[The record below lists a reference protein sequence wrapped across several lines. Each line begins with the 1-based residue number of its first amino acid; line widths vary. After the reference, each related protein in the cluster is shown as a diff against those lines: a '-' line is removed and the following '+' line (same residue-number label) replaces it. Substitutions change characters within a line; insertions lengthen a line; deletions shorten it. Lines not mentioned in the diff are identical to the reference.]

1 MVFVGDKMKIK
12 IEEIGEKRLTPIGYC
27 EIEDFNIVQ
36 HKNGKIFI
44 QYLYKDLLKKL
55 CEDMHEN
62 VKANYDNVILAT
74 GGEGS
79 GKSSMMYN
87 VLRTFKKDW
96 DDATDIQQSYT
107 YNMDLL
113 RERFAAGDWGNGMF
127 WMDETTQ
134 IASNRDWQSDD
145 NKDFVSVLETFRSKK
160 FLFGGCAPKIE
171 RVDIYLRDFRMRYRC
186 HCQPVSFEHIGL
198 MNRGIFELF
207 KRDDVTGEMRH
218 VGYGRYDPIPK
229 EADAIYQPLK
239 EACQDRLR
247 EKIANR
253 NAKGGSKYEKMY
265 RDACNNTNRI
275 MLQLHDMKV
284 LPDSQIMQ
292 MFGYT
297 NRGTYNN
304 KLSETRSKEKAI

>member
-1 MVFVGDKMKIK
+1 MI
-12 IEEIGEKRLTPIGYC
+12 IEVEGIGTKKLTPIGMC
-27 EIEDFNIVQ
+27 EIEDYNIVY
-36 HKNGKIFI
+36 HPRSKKIFV

-55 CEDMHEN
+55 ADDMHQN
-62 VKANYDNVILAT
+62 VRANYDNVILAT

-79 GKSSMMYN
+79 GKSSLMYQI
-87 VLRTFKKDW
+87 LKSYKKDW
-96 DDATDIQQSYT
+96 NDATDIEQSYT

-113 RERFAAGDWGNGMF
+113 RERFAAADWGNGMF

-171 RVDIYLRDFRMRYRC
+171 RVDIYLRDFRMRYRA
-186 HCQPVSFEHIGL
+186 HCQPVTFEHAGL
-198 MNRGIFELF
+198 CKRGIFELF

-218 VGYGRYDPIPK
+218 IGYGRYDPIPA

-247 EKIANR
+247 EKIASR
-253 NAKGGSKYEKMY
+253 NNKGGAKYERMY
-265 RDACNNTNRI
+265 KDEKLKNNEI
-275 MLQLHDMKV
+275 MLALHDRKL
-284 LPDSQIMQ
+284 LPDSELMD

-297 NRGTYNN
+297 NRGTFQNT
-304 KLSETRSKEKAI
+304 LSKTRSKQGLI

>member
-1 MVFVGDKMKIK
+1 MIIDV
-12 IEEIGEKRLTPIGYC
+12 EEIGTKKLTPIGMC
-27 EIEDFNIVQ
+27 EIEDYNIVFHQ
-36 HKNGKIFI
+36 RSKKIFV

-55 CEDMHEN
+55 ADDMHQN
-62 VKANYDNVILAT
+62 VRANYDNVILAT

-79 GKSSMMYN
+79 GKSSLMYQI
-87 VLRTFKKDW
+87 LKSYKKDW
-96 DDATDIQQSYT
+96 NDATDIEQSYT

-113 RERFAAGDWGNGMF
+113 RERFAAADWGNGMF

-171 RVDIYLRDFRMRYRC
+171 RVDIYLRDFRMRYRA
-186 HCQPVSFEHIGL
+186 HCQPVTFEHAGL
-198 MNRGIFELF
+198 CKRGIFELF

-218 VGYGRYDPIPK
+218 IGYGRYDPIPA

-253 NAKGGSKYEKMY
+253 NNKGGAKYERMY
-265 RDACNNTNRI
+265 KDEKLKNNEI
-275 MLQLHDMKV
+275 MLQLHDRKL
-284 LPDSQIMQ
+284 LPDSELMD

-297 NRGTYNN
+297 NRGTFQNT
-304 KLSETRSKEKAI
+304 LSKTRSKQGLI